1 VTLATGRRLS
11 TARAQIAALGIT
23 LPVVLQ
29 TGAQIVDPTTGQLLY
44 CNPVPRADAAA
55 AVRLL
60 VAQRLQPILY
70 ENTVRDQHLFIG
82 PPEYDSPA
90 LRLYIAERPD
100 LVRRLGYDD
109 LVQVDAPLELAA
121 IDALEALEPAAA
133 QVTSVHC
140 RTLLSYSPRLDAY
153 FLEILHASCSK
164 GDALQRVAQRLGIA
178 MSEVIAVGDNYN
190 DREMLQMAGLGVAMA
205 NAEPEILA
213 LADHVT
219 ASNDEDGI
227 AHLVDQLLVASS

>member
-1 VTLATGRRLS
+1 YD
-11 TARAQIAALGIT
+11 ALM
-23 LPVVLQ
+23 
-29 TGAQIVDPTTGQLLY
+29 
-44 CNPVPRADAAA
+44 
-55 AVRLL
+55 
-60 VAQRLQPILY
+60 
-70 ENTVRDQHLFIG
+70 
-82 PPEYDSPA
+82 
-90 LRLYIAERPD
+90 
-100 LVRRLGYDD
+100 
-109 LVQVDAPLELAA
+109 QVDAPLELAA
-121 IDALEALEPAAA
+121 IDTLAALQPAAA

-178 MSEVIAVGDNYN
+178 MSEVVAVGDNYN

-219 ASNDEDGI
+219 A
-227 AHLVDQLLVASS
+227 